1 MVAPLPAG
9 RDGTLT
15 AEIVQAGRPEERAAV
30 ETGMDRLCRA
40 FAWPEER
47 EGPRYGKDYS
57 TLPRN
62 RQRLVCTGR
71 LWEGRFVTEII
82 VAAIA
87 LIGTAVG
94 SLGGIL
100 AANRLTNYRIEQL
113 EKKVDKHNSVIE
125 RITVV
130 EVKLSEQQ
138 ENLARLRREMK
149 L

>member
-1 MVAPLPAG
+1 MAKIIALCMGIGNDGFAPG
-9 RDGTLT
+9 G
-15 AEIVQAGRPEERAAV
+15 
-30 ETGMDRLCRA
+30 C
-40 FAWPEER
+40 
-47 EGPRYGKDYS
+47 
-57 TLPRN
+57 
-62 RQRLVCTGR
+62 
-71 LWEGRFVTEII
+71 WEGRSVTEII

-100 AANRLTNYRIEQL
+100 AANRLTNYRIEQV

-138 ENLARLRREMK
+138 EDLARLHRAMK
-149 L
+149 Q

>member
-1 MVAPLPAG
+1 M
-9 RDGTLT
+9 
-15 AEIVQAGRPEERAAV
+15 
-30 ETGMDRLCRA
+30 
-40 FAWPEER
+40 
-47 EGPRYGKDYS
+47 
-57 TLPRN
+57 
-62 RQRLVCTGR
+62 
-71 LWEGRFVTEII
+71 TEII

-138 ENLARLRREMK
+138 DDLAQLRKELK

>member
-1 MVAPLPAG
+1 MAEVSPSKEMRDMELAETDVAAG
-9 RDGTLT
+9 RGKIIEKAT
-15 AEIVQAGRPEERAAV
+15 AFSNERD
-30 ETGMDRLCRA
+30 TRHH
-40 FAWPEER
+40 
-47 EGPRYGKDYS
+47 GKDYI
-57 TLPRN
+57 TLHGN
-62 RQRLVCTGR
+62 RQRLVCAGR
-71 LWEGRFVTEII
+71 LGEGKSVTEII

-138 ENLARLRREMK
+138 DDLDQLRKELK

>member
-1 MVAPLPAG
+1 M
-9 RDGTLT
+9 
-15 AEIVQAGRPEERAAV
+15 
-30 ETGMDRLCRA
+30 
-40 FAWPEER
+40 
-47 EGPRYGKDYS
+47 
-57 TLPRN
+57 
-62 RQRLVCTGR
+62 
-71 LWEGRFVTEII
+71 TEII

-130 EVKLSEQQ
+130 EVRLSEQQ
-138 ENLARLRREMK
+138 EELDRLRRE
-149 L
+149 LAHE

>member
-1 MVAPLPAG
+1 M
-9 RDGTLT
+9 
-15 AEIVQAGRPEERAAV
+15 
-30 ETGMDRLCRA
+30 
-40 FAWPEER
+40 
-47 EGPRYGKDYS
+47 
-57 TLPRN
+57 
-62 RQRLVCTGR
+62 
-71 LWEGRFVTEII
+71 TEII

-94 SLGGIL
+94 SLGGVL

-138 ENLARLRREMK
+138 DDLAQLRKELK

>member
-1 MVAPLPAG
+1 MAEVSPSKEMRDMELAETDVAAG
-9 RDGTLT
+9 RGKIIEKAT
-15 AEIVQAGRPEERAAV
+15 AFSNERD
-30 ETGMDRLCRA
+30 TRHH
-40 FAWPEER
+40 
-47 EGPRYGKDYS
+47 GKDYI
-57 TLPRN
+57 TLHGN
-62 RQRLVCTGR
+62 RQRLVCAGR
-71 LWEGRFVTEII
+71 LGEGKSVTEII

-138 ENLARLRREMK
+138 DDLAQLRKELK

>member
-1 MVAPLPAG
+1 MALG
-9 RDGTLT
+9 RG
-15 AEIVQAGRPEERAAV
+15 GN
-30 ETGMDRLCRA
+30 
-40 FAWPEER
+40 R
-47 EGPRYGKDYS
+47 EGGSR
-57 TLPRN
+57 
-62 RQRLVCTGR
+62 
-71 LWEGRFVTEII
+71 VTEII

-130 EVKLSEQQ
+130 EVRLSEQQ
-138 ENLARLRREMK
+138 EELERLRRE
-149 L
+149 LAQE

>member
-1 MVAPLPAG
+1 M
-9 RDGTLT
+9 
-15 AEIVQAGRPEERAAV
+15 
-30 ETGMDRLCRA
+30 
-40 FAWPEER
+40 
-47 EGPRYGKDYS
+47 
-57 TLPRN
+57 
-62 RQRLVCTGR
+62 
-71 LWEGRFVTEII
+71 TEII

-138 ENLARLRREMK
+138 EDLARLHRAMK
-149 L
+149 Q

>member
-1 MVAPLPAG
+1 M
-9 RDGTLT
+9 
-15 AEIVQAGRPEERAAV
+15 
-30 ETGMDRLCRA
+30 
-40 FAWPEER
+40 
-47 EGPRYGKDYS
+47 
-57 TLPRN
+57 
-62 RQRLVCTGR
+62 
-71 LWEGRFVTEII
+71 TEII

-130 EVKLSEQQ
+130 EVRLSEQQ
-138 ENLARLRREMK
+138 EELDRLRRE
-149 L
+149 LAQE

>member
-1 MVAPLPAG
+1 M
-9 RDGTLT
+9 
-15 AEIVQAGRPEERAAV
+15 
-30 ETGMDRLCRA
+30 
-40 FAWPEER
+40 
-47 EGPRYGKDYS
+47 
-57 TLPRN
+57 
-62 RQRLVCTGR
+62 
-71 LWEGRFVTEII
+71 
-82 VAAIA
+82 
-87 LIGTAVG
+87 G

-138 ENLARLRREMK
+138 DDLAQLRKELK